1 MKKDR
6 IEAITEALD
15 QGRTYFYRAYANND
29 EGTAYGPEHKFT
41 VENEQSTF
49 TGMWAKAEK
58 VSDDWYNLDG
68 FGLFFQDKFPLDLPY
83 LILGG
88 YLLWRWITASGD
100 GLHPLAGGGLD

>member
-1 MKKDR
+1 MKNR

-15 QGRTYFYRAYANND
+15 KPHYFYRAYANND
-29 EGTAYGPEHKFT
+29 EGTAYGPERKFT
-41 VENEQSTF
+41 VENEQSIF

-68 FGLFFQDKFPLDLPY
+68 FGLFFRTNSPGLTI